1 MRPPRPCG
9 PFLSTART
17 HANAMTPYNTSLK
30 STPSDIGSPMSTSF
44 EPDRPTSTLPGT
56 RGLGTTLSEMTWEE
70 AADLACSS
78 LLAIP
83 LGSTEQHGPHL
94 PLDTDT
100 RIAMAMAERLASAR
114 GDVVVAPPVPYGSS
128 GEHRGFAGTL
138 SIGGPAT
145 ECLVVEVVRSADAF
159 AGVVLVST
167 HGGNALALSRAA
179 CVLRAENRHV
189 LLWWPTLQAVRG
201 ACPDGIEPDAH
212 AGWVETSLIL
222 AIAPELV
229 RLDRAKAG
237 NRQPLKELS
246 QQLLKSGVAGASSNG
261 VLGDPAGAS
270 REHGLVLLKALCA
283 DLEARVARWWANGA
297 R

>member
-1 MRPPRPCG
+1 M
-9 PFLSTART
+9 
-17 HANAMTPYNTSLK
+17 SL
-30 STPSDIGSPMSTSF
+30 
-44 EPDRPTSTLPGT
+44 EPDRPTSALPGT
-56 RGLGTTLSEMTWEE
+56 RGSGTTLSEMTWEE
-70 AADLACSS
+70 AADLASSS

-128 GEHRGFAGTL
+128 GEHKGFAGTL
-138 SIGGPAT
+138 SIGAPAT
-145 ECLVVEVVRSADAF
+145 EYLFVEVVRSADAF
-159 AGVVLVST
+159 AGVVLISA
-167 HGGNALALSRAA
+167 HGGNALALSRA
-179 CVLRAENRHV
+179 VRILRAEKRRV
-189 LLWWPTLQAVRG
+189 LPWWPTLRALREG
-201 ACPDGIEPDAH
+201 CPDGIEPDAH

-229 RLDRAKAG
+229 HLDRAKAG
-237 NRQPLKELS
+237 NQRPLNELS
-246 QQLLKSGVAGASSNG
+246 HQLFSSGVAGASSNG

-270 REHGLVLLKALCA
+270 KEHGVALLRALCA
-283 DLEARVARWWANGA
+283 DLEARVVRWWVNGA